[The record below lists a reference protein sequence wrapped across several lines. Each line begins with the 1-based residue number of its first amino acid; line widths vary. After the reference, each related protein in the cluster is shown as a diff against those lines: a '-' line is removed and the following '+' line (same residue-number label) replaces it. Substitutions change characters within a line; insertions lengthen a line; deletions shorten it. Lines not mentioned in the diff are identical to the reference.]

1 MKNTA
6 VKIATILLMITLLF
20 GCLDGRELSE
30 LEIVIGIGIDSA
42 DDPDSIKLTAQVV
55 NVSQLGLSGSGGDP
69 DSKPYWNAAT
79 TGTTIFEAIRQITH
93 KTGNRLFVPHC
104 EVVIYSKDVAKQGL
118 YKHLDF
124 FLRAIEMR
132 LTSFILIAEGKAGE
146 VLDAKPQTE
155 ELPAVNIYNLVKS
168 YGFTSHL
175 YDVTLKEFSSRLISE
190 ATAPVAPLIKVVQ
203 EGENKDVQVM
213 GLAVFK
219 EDKMIDELNMDETR
233 GLLWVINEV
242 KSGVLIL
249 PTPEESGVAVFE
261 IETAKGKVK
270 PEITDD
276 GKIIMHIDIK
286 LQANL
291 SEQTTAEKLARPEIF
306 EKLQDNMSEVVVQE
320 IMSAYEKSSKTGS
333 DIFGFGDMIHKKYN
347 KKWHEQLEEDW
358 EEIYKTIEFDI
369 KVDSKITKT
378 NLLKNPVTQ
387 KLGG

>member
-30 LEIVIGIGIDSA
+30 LEIVVGIGIDSA

-79 TGTTIFEAIRQITH
+79 TGTTIFEAIRQITY

-242 KSGVLIL
+242 KSGVLIV